1 MSSSEEDDDRPIAYD
16 RLAPLGGLGLP
27 VLGLGL
33 PATAAAPRERCVR
46 PFPRGEP
53 RHSPPRPSV
62 DEDLISHF
70 HASRA
75 VAACIYPK
83 RKT

>member
-33 PATAAAPRERCVR
+33 PAKYTKQEN
-46 PFPRGEP
+46 
-53 RHSPPRPSV
+53 
-62 DEDLISHF
+62 DW
-70 HASRA
+70 
-75 VAACIYPK
+75 
-83 RKT
+83 

>member
-46 PFPRGEP
+46 PFPLG
-53 RHSPPRPSV
+53 
-62 DEDLISHF
+62 
-70 HASRA
+70 A
-75 VAACIYPK
+75 VSYTHLTLPTIL
-83 RKT
+83 RV

>member
-33 PATAAAPRERCVR
+33 PATAAAPVR
-46 PFPRGEP
+46 GASDPSLGESLAV
-53 RHSPPRPSV
+53 SPPSV
-62 DEDLISHF
+62 RRRRSHLPF
-70 HASRA
+70 SR
-75 VAACIYPK
+75 VARGGRVYLP
-83 RKT
+83 